1 MTDFKSFFTESV
13 TSCKNCVIVGT
24 FLRTK
29 KHKILY
35 FSEILICRRN
45 VTVLSYPNAYCKK
58 EPPHDPERSAGAYGG
73 ETKMRMKLTRTNYDA
88 FFFIG
93 VCCPHS
99 LCCADSQKN
108 E

>member
-1 MTDFKSFFTESV
+1 MSSIMTDFKSFFTESV

-58 EPPHDPERSAGAYGG
+58 SR
-73 ETKMRMKLTRTNYDA
+73 RMIPNGVQEHTAVKL
-88 FFFIG
+88 
-93 VCCPHS
+93 
-99 LCCADSQKN
+99 K
-108 E
+108 